1 MSFRFRDAAL
11 DDFDTILQLN
21 RMAGVSVAPIDHA
34 TLADRFDTACYFRV
48 AEHEGRVV
56 GFLIAGDATTAIGN
70 AGFRWFR
77 ERHPAFAYIDRIV
90 VAQSHRGHGL
100 GRIFYADMT
109 SFAEVRVPVLGCQVS
124 LEPRDDASVLFHASL
139 GFKEVAQLAPG
150 EGGRIGVMERALC
163 SHAFIRERYLDEG
176 RDRLP
181 DLPWL
186 ADRSLPSAAQPA
198 RAVGFS

>member
-11 DDFDTILQLN
+11 DDFDAILELN

-34 TLADRFDTACYFRV
+34 RLASRFETASYFRV
-48 AEHEGRVV
+48 AEHQERVV
-56 GFLIAGDATTAIGN
+56 GFLIAGDASTAIGN

-77 ERHPAFAYIDRIV
+77 ERHPSFAYIDRIV
-90 VAQSHRGHGL
+90 VAQAHRGHGL

-139 GFKEVAQLAPG
+139 GFHEVAQLAPA
-150 EGGRIGVMERALC
+150 EGGRIGVMELNMC
-163 SHAFIRERYLDEG
+163 SHAFIRERYLEAGADA
-176 RDRLP
+176 LP

-186 ADRSLPSAAQPA
+186 AARTAPPTLPTAC
-198 RAVGFS
+198 AVGFS